1 MPVDRSVFFPDDFSC
16 TSGGEGT
23 LTKRDFGGRLAL
35 LLAAMIWGSAF
46 FVMKNAV
53 DVIPTWMLLGIR
65 FTMGAMVLGAV
76 FFRRLRKLRASTW
89 LRGAALGV
97 LLCAAYGVQT
107 FGLMETTP
115 GKNAFLT
122 TVYCILVPFLGWAA
136 LGKRP
141 TGYNALAAVLCLG
154 GIGLVSLTG
163 DFSMGRGDL
172 LTLVSGVIYAAHILA
187 LGRFSRGEDTALL
200 TLTQFAAAALMA
212 WVLSLATETA
222 PSALPAGAMVE
233 LAYLGVFSTA
243 LALLMQSVGQK
254 ITPPAPAAILLSLES
269 VFGVLFSVLF
279 YGEVVTPRLGAG
291 FALIFLAVV
300 VSETQLAFLR
310 PLSARR
316 RRCASGAS

>member
-1 MPVDRSVFFPDDFSC
+1 M
-16 TSGGEGT
+16 
-23 LTKRDFGGRLAL
+23 TKRDFGGRLAL

-141 TGYNALAAVLCLG
+141 TGYNALAAALCLG

-163 DFSMGRGDL
+163 DFSIGRGDL

-212 WVLSLATETA
+212 WICSLATETA
-222 PSALPAGAMVE
+222 PAALPDGAMAE
-233 LAYLGVFSTA
+233 LVYLGVFSTA

-310 PLSARR
+310 PFFARR